1 MKIIGRILAVLLVL
15 ALVLGGVLL
24 AARYGWKVFGFRAC
38 QDAAILSVDVVSGSV
53 HIRGTDTGSFPR
65 GFCGYYAEEG
75 ENKLYVGFR
84 FSSLWGWRSGGDFD
98 VTIPVEGQINQ
109 VILKTG
115 TAERSI
121 WTAESETAQQG
132 IYVKMDRGDV
142 YGITFRWEDT
152 TSSWETADS
161 SPLASGQ
168 WYYSGNKIGTL
179 SRKEGRPI
187 LFSVS
192 AQDAQGNI
200 LTEGSFYYNV
210 AQERLYVTVT
220 TQGVYCGTGQ
230 EDLFDV
236 PQVLSLPI
244 LDTVES
250 EVALGTAGSSLR
262 AVKTATELMDWAV
275 DTDLEMEAIENAAAA
290 WLNAKGDAKEECRL
304 KLELVDNVYQE
315 LLTAKAQELLDTAG
329 CADTPITWG
338 REPLPPVEAVMRGAG
353 LRSGS
358 LPETE

>member
-1 MKIIGRILAVLLVL
+1 MKIIGRILAVLLIL

-24 AARYGWKVFGFRAC
+24 GARYGWKVFGFRAC
-38 QDAAILSVDVVSGSV
+38 QDAAILSVDAAAGSV

-65 GFCGYYAEEG
+65 GFCGYYAEEA
-75 ENKLYVGFR
+75 ENKLYVGVR
-84 FSSLWGWRSGGDFD
+84 FSPLWGWLSGGDFD

-121 WTAESETAQQG
+121 WTAEGETAQQG

-179 SRKEGRPI
+179 SQKEGRSI
-187 LFSVS
+187 LFSIS
-192 AQDAQGNI
+192 AQDAQGNV
-200 LTEGSFYYNV
+200 LTEGSFYYHV
-210 AQERLYVTVT
+210 SQERLYVTVT
-220 TQGVYCGTGQ
+220 TQGVYCGTGP

-250 EVALGTAGSSLR
+250 EVLLGTAGSSLR
-262 AVKTATELMDWAV
+262 AVKTAAELMDWAV
-275 DTDLEMEAIENAAAA
+275 HTDLNAEDIENAAAA
-290 WLNAKGDAKEECRL
+290 WLNAKGDSKEECRL

-338 REPLPPVEAVMRGAG
+338 REPLQPVEAIMRAAG
-353 LRSGS
+353 LRSGA